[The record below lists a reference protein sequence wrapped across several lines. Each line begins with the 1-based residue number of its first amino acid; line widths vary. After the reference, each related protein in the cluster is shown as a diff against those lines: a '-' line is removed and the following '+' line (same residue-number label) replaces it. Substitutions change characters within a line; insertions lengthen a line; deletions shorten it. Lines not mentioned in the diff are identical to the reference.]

1 MLADV
6 VVQPINRSVIF
17 LKEKDITLTNGAWRI
32 AIDVD
37 MSPYE
42 EAVATV
48 KTDITALE
56 GHRKKWVSNSE
67 MHQISALLN
76 TLEDCT
82 IFSNFCLS

>member
-17 LKEKDITLTNGAWRI
+17 LKEKDITLTNGAWHI

-37 MSPYE
+37 MNTYE

-48 KTDITALE
+48 KADIISLE
-56 GHRKKWVSNSE
+56 GHSKKWVSNSE
-67 MHQISALLN
+67 MQQISTLLN
-76 TLEDCT
+76 TLEDFT
-82 IFSNFCLS
+82 IFSHFCLG